1 MARVSKKVSAAQRE
15 AENAPHRIWKTA
27 IYARLSD
34 FDDVL
39 RNTESLEVQISY
51 IKEYINHRDD
61 LMLLDVF
68 ADKWCT
74 GMNFDRPEFERLLKA
89 LQERK
94 VNCIVVKDF
103 SRLGR
108 NFVETGQYLEQVF
121 PLFGVRFIAINDNY
135 DSLNRQSRDGMLVPI
150 KSMINEMYSKDLS
163 QKIQSCFR
171 SKEARGEI
179 YNPVPFGYK
188 KDQKNHL
195 VLDEEVSDV
204 VVRIFLWKKSGMKE
218 REIAKKLSAQGIQT
232 PFTRR
237 CQLGYLKN
245 TLRVKDPAWQT
256 VFVTKVLENP
266 IYTGTMVYNRI
277 AYDETNRKIGQNP
290 RESWRMVPDS
300 HPAIISWEL
309 FDEVSAL
316 REAVQAV
323 KEERKKWCRQRRKNN
338 PNIFKGRIFCK
349 ECGEKLVCHWQSDGT
364 LYFYG
369 ASCHVSISEKDLWN
383 GIHVMQK
390 KGMYLGGYR
399 PFGFLPDPNDCH
411 KLILD
416 PVASRYVRL
425 IFELALQG
433 NRTGTIAKILN
444 EKQIPT
450 PATYHVAENHVYSE
464 QKAWDLQHGHW
475 TSGTVYHV
483 LKNEKYKGTYVG
495 AKFIMPVP
503 CKHRVLRAPLE
514 QQVRIE
520 DSHAAIVTPEEFE
533 QAQMVIMLQHGKH
546 QAGNYTKHQYPL
558 KGKVYCGYCQKLM
571 KYRVLK
577 KLGPSFN
584 CRFSATAVDS
594 PCKRIPISE
603 ELLEHIVRNALTAQI
618 KQAEYVLEI
627 LHERERKALICFS
640 ALERQEE
647 KLSAEKAEIVKQRV
661 ALYEQYADG
670 NMSKEEFI
678 RQRDA
683 YRVQED
689 DKMEQIQRLRTEKDQ
704 IFLPVKKDTDN
715 LQAVMNTVGES
726 GDVMHLSQN
735 VVETFIDRIE
745 VFNDKRVKIRFT
757 FEDALNSYEEK

>member
-1 MARVSKKVSAAQRE
+1 M
-15 AENAPHRIWKTA
+15 
-27 IYARLSD
+27 
-34 FDDVL
+34 
-39 RNTESLEVQISY
+39 
-51 IKEYINHRDD
+51 
-61 LMLLDVF
+61 
-68 ADKWCT
+68 
-74 GMNFDRPEFERLLKA
+74 
-89 LQERK
+89 
-94 VNCIVVKDF
+94 
-103 SRLGR
+103 GR

-135 DSLNRQSRDGMLVPI
+135 DSLNSQSRDGMLVPI

-179 YNPVPFGYK
+179 YTPVPFGYK

-195 VLDEEVSDV
+195 VLDDEVSDV

-266 IYTGTMVYNRI
+266 IYTGAMVYNRI
-277 AYDETNRKIGQNP
+277 AYDETYRKIGQNP

-309 FDEVSAL
+309 FYEVSVL
-316 REAVQAV
+316 REAEQAIRD
-323 KEERKKWCRQRRKNN
+323 ERKKWCRQRRKN
-338 PNIFKGRIFCK
+338 
-349 ECGEKLVCHWQSDGT
+349 
-364 LYFYG
+364 
-369 ASCHVSISEKDLWN
+369 
-383 GIHVMQK
+383 
-390 KGMYLGGYR
+390 
-399 PFGFLPDPNDCH
+399 
-411 KLILD
+411 
-416 PVASRYVRL
+416 
-425 IFELALQG
+425 
-433 NRTGTIAKILN
+433 
-444 EKQIPT
+444 
-450 PATYHVAENHVYSE
+450 
-464 QKAWDLQHGHW
+464 
-475 TSGTVYHV
+475 
-483 LKNEKYKGTYVG
+483 
-495 AKFIMPVP
+495 
-503 CKHRVLRAPLE
+503 
-514 QQVRIE
+514 
-520 DSHAAIVTPEEFE
+520 
-533 QAQMVIMLQHGKH
+533 KH

-584 CRFSATAVDS
+584 CRFSATAADS

-603 ELLEHIVRNALTAQI
+603 KVLEEIIRNALTAQI

-689 DKMEQIQRLRTEKDQ
+689 EKMEQIQRLRTEKNQ
-704 IFLPVKKDTDN
+704 AFQPVKRDTDH
-715 LQAVMNTVGES
+715 LQTVMSTVEEA
-726 GDVMHLSQN
+726 GDVMYLSQN

-745 VFNDKRVKIRFT
+745 VFNDEHVKIHFT
-757 FEDALNSYEEK
+757 FENVLADYAE